1 MHERMSAVKFDKL
14 MKLNRDGIMMAE
26 KTLEK
31 RQNRREDL
39 LTLTL
44 TLTLIGGRI
53 GGKISDMR
61 DTRMKTLFMRP
72 KSVSSMRGGTRSP
85 SDSINLNLES

>member
-44 TLTLIGGRI
+44 TLIGGRI
-53 GGKISDMR
+53 GGKISDMG